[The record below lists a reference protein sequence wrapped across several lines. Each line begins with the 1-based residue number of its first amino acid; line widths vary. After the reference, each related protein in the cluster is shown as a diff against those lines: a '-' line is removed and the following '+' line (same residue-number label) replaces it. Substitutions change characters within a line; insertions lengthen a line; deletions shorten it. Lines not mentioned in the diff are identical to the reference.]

1 MRGKHIRNKIRDTQA
16 TLNTLGFGDF
26 GDRLLDKVMEK
37 FARNKKIN
45 YADIDKYL
53 SKYFI
58 QWLCREAKL
67 DGKDT
72 EKILGSA
79 TVTDFRDLARN
90 VFILDKFVGVTDKK
104 VVVRGAV
111 TLDPLETLV
120 TLNTYKQVASMAL
133 PSNSQPPGTLPGT
146 FSLSGSLT
154 KKLFVCLVGLGRC
167 LDIMVSLKTLL
178 KVN

>member
-72 EKILGSA
+72 EKFLGTA

-90 VFILDKFVGVTDKK
+90 VFILDKFVGVRDKK
-104 VVVRGAV
+104 VLVRGAV

-133 PSNSQPPGTLPGT
+133 PSNSQPPGTLAGT
-146 FSLSGSLT
+146 FSLSGVT
-154 KKLFVCLVGLGRC
+154 KKLFVCLVGLVRC
-167 LDIMVSLKTLL
+167 LDVIVS
-178 KVN
+178 

>member
-26 GDRLLDKVMEK
+26 GDRLLDKVMGK
-37 FARNKKIN
+37 FARNKKIS

-72 EKILGSA
+72 EKILGTAS
-79 TVTDFRDLARN
+79 VTDFRDLARN
-90 VFILDKFVGVTDKK
+90 VFILDKATKSISFEAISYEFLVLQRLGVSP
-104 VVVRGAV
+104 VLFI
-111 TLDPLETLV
+111 LDLR
-120 TLNTYKQVASMAL
+120 AL
-133 PSNSQPPGTLPGT
+133 QT
-146 FSLSGSLT
+146 F
-154 KKLFVCLVGLGRC
+154 K
-167 LDIMVSLKTLL
+167 
-178 KVN
+178 

>member
-72 EKILGSA
+72 EKILGTA

-90 VFILDKFVGVTDKK
+90 VFILDKFVGVRDKK
-104 VVVRGAV
+104 VLVRGAV

-133 PSNSQPPGTLPGT
+133 PTNSHPPGTLAGT
-146 FSLSGSLT
+146 FSLSGSVI
-154 KKLFVCLVGLGRC
+154 KSYLFAL
-167 LDIMVSLKTLL
+167 LD
-178 KVN
+178 